1 MFRSPSR
8 RTARRHP
15 GLTYLYEFA
24 WRSPLHGA
32 AHGLDVP
39 FVFDTTQAC
48 RGLIGDAAPD
58 ALTHAMHQTWLDFA
72 THGDPGWPTYDDA
85 RNAMRFDANP
95 HLCEDTAPDDT
106 GAEYLPNTST
116 TRSSAHG
123 EHENPVP
130 NCGA

>member
-8 RTARRHP
+8 RAARRHP
-15 GLTYLYEFA
+15 GPTYVYEFA

-48 RGLIGDAAPD
+48 RGLIGDDAPG
-58 ALTHAMHQTWLDFA
+58 ALTQAMHQAWLDFA

-85 RNAMRFDANP
+85 RKAMRFDASA
-95 HLCEDTAPDDT
+95 HLCEDTAPEGT
-106 GAEYLPNTST
+106 GAEYLS
-116 TRSSAHG
+116 
-123 EHENPVP
+123 
-130 NCGA
+130 